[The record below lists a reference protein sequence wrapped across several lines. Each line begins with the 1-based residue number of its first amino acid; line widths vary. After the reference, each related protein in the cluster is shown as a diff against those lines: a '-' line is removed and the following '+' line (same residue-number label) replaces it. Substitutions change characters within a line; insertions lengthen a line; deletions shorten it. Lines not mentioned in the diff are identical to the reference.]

1 MKMRLAAA
9 AFVLIACTGAN
20 GSLLACGDKFLVV
33 SRGTRYK
40 HASAPRTP
48 AVILIYANPASNL
61 PKALANL
68 PVDATLRKAGYQP
81 TSVASADDFGK
92 ALEQGKWDLILV
104 DEADG
109 QSVLGRFKAGAAPIV
124 LPVYYNATNAE
135 LKQAKKLYPLVLESP
150 TKSQAF
156 LDTIDDALASRPKP
170 PAEAAG
176 KITG

>member
-1 MKMRLAAA
+1 MKLRLAAA

-40 HASAPRTP
+40 HANAPRTP

-68 PVDATLRKAGYQP
+68 PVDTTLRKAGYQP
-81 TSVASADDFGK
+81 TSVESAEDFDK
-92 ALEQGKWDLILV
+92 ALEHGKWDLILV
-104 DEADG
+104 DESDG
-109 QSVLGRFKAGAAPIV
+109 QSVLGRIKAGAAAPVV
-124 LPVYYNATNAE
+124 LPVYYKATSAE
-135 LKQAKKLYPLVLESP
+135 LKQAKKLYPQVLESP

-156 LDTIDDALASRPKP
+156 LDTIDDALASRPKTS
-170 PAEAAG
+170 AEATG
-176 KITG
+176 KTG